1 MEQVYAAS
9 AANYIFTEL
18 HCTKLEAEMSV
29 MDISEPDR
37 RKAK

>member
-18 HCTKLEAEMSV
+18 HCTKLEAE
-29 MDISEPDR
+29 ISLNLI
-37 RKAK
+37 K